1 MVIVEGIVVVICG
14 DPSPQM
20 CAHPVP
26 LADES
31 FTASMRFSGT
41 PQTPKPPIRS
51 LLPDTMSEV
60 ASAAESKTLEEVGKA
75 VEMAAAMADEDADE
89 EDEDEDERP
98 ARRAAER
105 SAARHPTASV
115 APPKINA
122 LIIIV
127 VVVVVVVYGAPRCR
141 YSIATTSDPS
151 ARTIQS
157 APPDHRDGS
166 DTQ

>member
-1 MVIVEGIVVVICG
+1 MMIFEGIVVVSG

-51 LLPDTMSEV
+51 LLPDTMSDV
-60 ASAAESKTLEEVGKA
+60 ASAAESKTLEEVGEA

-115 APPKINA
+115 APPNSIA
-122 LIIIV
+122 LIII
-127 VVVVVVVYGAPRCR
+127 VVVVVVYGAPRCG

-151 ARTIQS
+151 APTIQS
-157 APPDHRDGS
+157 APPYHGGWK
-166 DTQ
+166 